1 MPLVLT
7 ALWDYRQFI
16 LSSVLR
22 ELQGRYRASLFGA
35 FWVVAQPL
43 ALIVIYTVIFGQ
55 LMRAR
60 LPGQEQVP
68 YAFSI
73 YLCAGVI
80 FWSFHSEVLSRMVT
94 VFVEQAN
101 LMKKTAFPRV
111 CLPAV
116 VSGTAL
122 VNLAIIFGLYGIFLL
137 VIGHWPGWLVLAS
150 APLLIVQA
158 LLALGLG
165 LLLGTLHVFF
175 RDVGQFMAV
184 LLQFWFWLTPIVYP
198 LQIIPDRFQSLL
210 LMNPMQ
216 PIIAGYQAIFL
227 HHAVP
232 VWSSLLVPTLA
243 ALICVAVGAW
253 LFLRHADELVD
264 EL

>member
-16 LSSVLR
+16 LSSILR
-22 ELQGRYRASLFGA
+22 DFQGRYRASLLGA
-35 FWVVAQPL
+35 FWIVAQPL
-43 ALIVIYTVIFGQ
+43 ALILIYTVIFGQ
-55 LMRAR
+55 LMGAS

-80 FWSFHSEVLSRMVT
+80 FWGFHSEVLSRMVT

-122 VNLAIIFGLYGIFLL
+122 VNLAIICGLYAVFLS

-150 APLLIVQA
+150 LPLLVIQA

-175 RDVGQFMAV
+175 RDVGQFVSV

-198 LQIIPDRFQSLL
+198 LQIIPDRFQLLL

-227 HHAVP
+227 NHAVP
-232 VWSSLLVPTLA
+232 DWSHLLTPVFA
-243 ALICVAVGAW
+243 ALIFIVGGTW
-253 LFLRHADELVD
+253 VFLRHADELVD